1 MRTMLMVLLLVVIAA
16 GPAIALDVTP
26 RATTRAETRLLPWPP
41 PLQAPVPG
49 ASLPD
54 PGNLHF
60 RGGKFS
66 RGRGLFGR
74 LTVDS
79 ASGPSLDMTRQ
90 EHRAMLEL
98 RGEWESAGL
107 CTDSTYLGRFVY
119 RDDATNPR
127 LRGAQGAHSA
137 VIDRDGTVHV
147 HVTFDDRRL
156 KPFDMVWMPWRPKQ
170 SIPVEEL
177 TPEQV
182 NGMEARQMVHPVWPP
197 PRKPTLGK

>member
-1 MRTMLMVLLLVVIAA
+1 MRMMLLILMLIVIAA
-16 GPAIALDVTP
+16 SSATAQDGTP

-41 PLQAPVPG
+41 PLSAPVPG
-49 ASLPD
+49 ASLPV

-60 RGGKFS
+60 RSEMF
-66 RGRGLFGR
+66 RRDRGLFGQ

-79 ASGPSLDMTRQ
+79 ASGPSLNMTRQ

-119 RDDATNPR
+119 REDATNPR
-127 LRGAQGAHSA
+127 MRGAQGVHSA

-156 KPFDMVWMPWRPKQ
+156 KPFDMVWMPWRPKY

-177 TPEQV
+177 TPEQL
-182 NGMEARQMVHPVWPP
+182 NGMEARQMMHPVWPP
-197 PRKPTLGK
+197 PRKPTLGR